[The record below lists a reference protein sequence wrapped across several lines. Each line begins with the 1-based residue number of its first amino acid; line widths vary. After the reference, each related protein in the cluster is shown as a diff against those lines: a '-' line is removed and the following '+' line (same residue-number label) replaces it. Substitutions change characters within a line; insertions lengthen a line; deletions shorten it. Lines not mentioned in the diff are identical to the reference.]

1 MLKIKLTFFLLLI
14 YSVSLSQTSD
24 LGRFT
29 VNINKGCVPL
39 QVEIISEN
47 VDPSVT
53 VIQYDFDY
61 NLTNNLF
68 NPSGSKLNTYT
79 NEGKFIIAQAINQD
93 GVEKIDILEIDA
105 FNAEEIDLNF
115 FNCKNN
121 KLEIQLNDTYYEKY
135 KLVIEGD
142 SVGSINYGSNEID
155 YSKYLGSKDEISGF
169 IVGMFGNNDLNCSK
183 QNFKISPIDD
193 KIVDIIDSVVLQ
205 NDKFSFDVF
214 YNLDESTNYNLL
226 LNNSIDSTFLSSS
239 SLINSKKV
247 FKVSNNSLMNRCI
260 SLEKIYKCS
269 DQLIEDKI
277 CLIYLNAFQSKRGN
291 EIEFNYVNEFDS
303 IKIYKNENLIKTL
316 YEKSNLFID
325 NNGILKGYEYCYKV
339 VGFKENK
346 KSISNIF
353 CINSFNNFNP
363 IPIPNAF
370 TPNNDGLND
379 TFKPFSSNVSEYK
392 MYIFNK
398 LGEKVFESNDINIGW
413 DGYFKGKIIQDS
425 YVYKIEFNK
434 DNERIYINGNF
445 LLIK

>member
-14 YSVSLSQTSD
+14 YSVSISQISD

-93 GVEKIDILEIDA
+93 GVEKIDILEIET
-105 FNAEEIDLNF
+105 FNAEEIDLDF

-121 KLEIQLNDTYYEKY
+121 KLEILLNDTYYEKY

-142 SVGSINYGSNEID
+142 SVSSINYGSNEID

-169 IVGMFGNNDLNCSK
+169 IIGMFGNNDLNCSK
-183 QNFKISPIDD
+183 RNFKISPIDD

-205 NDKFSFDVF
+205 NDKFSFDIF

-260 SLEKIYKCS
+260 SLEKIYKCN
-269 DQLIEDKI
+269 DQVIEDKI

-303 IKIYKNENLIKTL
+303 MKIYKNENLIKTL

>member
-24 LGRFT
+24 LGRFK

-183 QNFKISPIDD
+183 KNFKISPIDD
-193 KIVDIIDSVVLQ
+193 KTVDIIDSVVLQ
-205 NDKFSFDVF
+205 NDKFSFDLF

-226 LNNSIDSTFLSSS
+226 LNNSIDSTFLSLS
-239 SLINSKKV
+239 SLINSKGV

-303 IKIYKNENLIKTL
+303 MKIYKNENLIKTL

-325 NNGILKGYEYCYKV
+325 SNGILKGYEYCYKV

-434 DNERIYINGNF
+434 DNERIYINGNL

>member
-24 LGRFT
+24 LGRFK

-105 FNAEEIDLNF
+105 FNAEEIDLDF

-434 DNERIYINGNF
+434 DNEQVYINGKF

>member
-24 LGRFT
+24 LGRFK
-29 VNINKGCVPL
+29 VNINKGCIPL

>member
-1 MLKIKLTFFLLLI
+1 MLKIKLTFSLLLI

-24 LGRFT
+24 LGRFK

-205 NDKFSFDVF
+205 NDKFSFDLF

-325 NNGILKGYEYCYKV
+325 SNGILKGYEYCYKV

>member
-24 LGRFT
+24 LGRFK
-29 VNINKGCVPL
+29 VNINKGCIPL

-379 TFKPFSSNVSEYK
+379 TFKPISSNVSEYK

>member
-14 YSVSLSQTSD
+14 YSISLSQTSD
-24 LGRFT
+24 LGRFK

-105 FNAEEIDLNF
+105 FNADEIDLDF

-121 KLEIQLNDTYYEKY
+121 KLEILLNDTYYEKY
-135 KLVIEGD
+135 KLVIQGD

-169 IVGMFGNNDLNCSK
+169 IIGMFGDNELNCSK
-183 QNFKISPIDD
+183 RNFKISPIDD
-193 KIVDIIDSVVLQ
+193 KIIDIIDSVVLQ

-260 SLEKIYKCS
+260 SLEKIYKCG
-269 DQLIEDKI
+269 DQVIEDKI

-291 EIEFNYVNEFDS
+291 EVEFNYVNEFDS
-303 IKIYKNENLIKTL
+303 MKIYKNENLIKTL

-339 VGFKENK
+339 VGFIENK

>member
-24 LGRFT
+24 LGRFK

-39 QVEIISEN
+39 QVQIISEN

-105 FNAEEIDLNF
+105 FNAEEIDLDF

-205 NDKFSFDVF
+205 NDKFSFDLF
-214 YNLDESTNYNLL
+214 YNLSFLPILL
-226 LNNSIDSTFLSSS
+226 
-239 SLINSKKV
+239 SLYQKT
-247 FKVSNNSLMNRCI
+247 
-260 SLEKIYKCS
+260 IY
-269 DQLIEDKI
+269 
-277 CLIYLNAFQSKRGN
+277 Y
-291 EIEFNYVNEFDS
+291 
-303 IKIYKNENLIKTL
+303 
-316 YEKSNLFID
+316 
-325 NNGILKGYEYCYKV
+325 
-339 VGFKENK
+339 
-346 KSISNIF
+346 
-353 CINSFNNFNP
+353 
-363 IPIPNAF
+363 
-370 TPNNDGLND
+370 
-379 TFKPFSSNVSEYK
+379 
-392 MYIFNK
+392 
-398 LGEKVFESNDINIGW
+398 
-413 DGYFKGKIIQDS
+413 
-425 YVYKIEFNK
+425 
-434 DNERIYINGNF
+434 
-445 LLIK
+445 

>member
-24 LGRFT
+24 LGRFK

-239 SLINSKKV
+239 SLINSKKI

>member
-1 MLKIKLTFFLLLI
+1 MLKIKLTFSLLLI

-183 QNFKISPIDD
+183 KNFKISPIDD
-193 KIVDIIDSVVLQ
+193 KTVDIIDSVVLQ
-205 NDKFSFDVF
+205 NDKFSFDLF

-226 LNNSIDSTFLSSS
+226 LNNSIDSTFLSLS
-239 SLINSKKV
+239 SLINSKGV

-303 IKIYKNENLIKTL
+303 MKIYKNENLIKTL

-325 NNGILKGYEYCYKV
+325 SNGILKGYEYCYKV

>member
-14 YSVSLSQTSD
+14 YSVSISQISD

-93 GVEKIDILEIDA
+93 GVEKIDILEIET
-105 FNAEEIDLNF
+105 FNAEEIDLDF

-121 KLEIQLNDTYYEKY
+121 KLEILLNDTYYEKY

-142 SVGSINYGSNEID
+142 SVSSINYGSNEID

-169 IVGMFGNNDLNCSK
+169 IIGMFGNNDLNCSK
-183 QNFKISPIDD
+183 RNFKISPIDD

-205 NDKFSFDVF
+205 NDKFSFDIF

-269 DQLIEDKI
+269 DQVIEDKI

-303 IKIYKNENLIKTL
+303 MKIYKNENLIKTL

>member
-1 MLKIKLTFFLLLI
+1 MLKIKLTFSLLLI

-183 QNFKISPIDD
+183 KNFKISPIDD
-193 KIVDIIDSVVLQ
+193 KTVDIIDSVVLQ
-205 NDKFSFDVF
+205 NDKFSFDLF

-226 LNNSIDSTFLSSS
+226 LNNSIDSTFLSLS
-239 SLINSKKV
+239 SLINSKGV

-303 IKIYKNENLIKTL
+303 MKIYKNENLIKTL

-325 NNGILKGYEYCYKV
+325 SNGILKGYEYCYKV

-434 DNERIYINGNF
+434 DNERIYINGNL

>member
-1 MLKIKLTFFLLLI
+1 MLKINLTFFLLLI

-29 VNINKGCVPL
+29 VNINKGCIPL

-47 VDPSVT
+47 LDPSVT

-61 NLTNNLF
+61 NLTNNIF
-68 NPSGSKLNTYT
+68 NPSGSKSNTY
-79 NEGKFIIAQAINQD
+79 NNDGKFIIAQAINQD
-93 GVEKIDILEIDA
+93 GVEKIDILEIEA
-105 FNAEEIDLNF
+105 FTAEEIDFDF

-121 KLEIQLNDTYYEKY
+121 KLEILLNDSYYEKY

-142 SVGSINYGSNEID
+142 SVGSINYGSNEFD
-155 YSKYLGSKDEISGF
+155 YSKYLGSKNEISGF

-183 QNFKISPIDD
+183 HNFKIKPIDD
-193 KIVDIIDSVVLQ
+193 TTVDIIDSVVLQ
-205 NDKFSFDVF
+205 NDKFSFDLF

-239 SLINSKKV
+239 SLINSNKV
-247 FKVSNNSLMNRCI
+247 LKVSNNSLMNRCI

-269 DQLIEDKI
+269 DQVIEDKI
-277 CLIYLNAFQSKRGN
+277 CLIYLDAFQSKRGN
-291 EIEFNYVNEFDS
+291 EIEFNYVYEFDS
-303 IKIYKNENLIKTL
+303 MNIYKNENLIKTL
-316 YEKSNLFID
+316 YEKSNLFLD
-325 NNGILKGYEYCYKV
+325 NTGILKGYEYCYKV

-346 KSISNIF
+346 KSISNTF
-353 CINSFNNFNP
+353 CVDSFNNFNP

-379 TFKPFSSNVSEYK
+379 IFKPLHSNVSEYK

-398 LGEKVFESNDINIGW
+398 FGEKVFESNDINIGW
-413 DGYFKGKIIQDS
+413 DGYFKGKIIQDV
-425 YVYKIEFNK
+425 YVYKIEFKK
-434 DNERIYINGNF
+434 DDEWVNVNGKV

>member
-24 LGRFT
+24 LGRFK

-105 FNAEEIDLNF
+105 FNAEEIDLDF

-169 IVGMFGNNDLNCSK
+169 IIGMFGDNELNCSK
-183 QNFKISPIDD
+183 RNFKISPIDD
-193 KIVDIIDSVVLQ
+193 KIIDIIDSVVLQ

>member
-1 MLKIKLTFFLLLI
+1 MLKIKLTFSLLLI

-105 FNAEEIDLNF
+105 FNAEEIDLDF

-183 QNFKISPIDD
+183 KKFKISPIDD
-193 KIVDIIDSVVLQ
+193 KTVDIIDSVVLQ
-205 NDKFSFDVF
+205 NDKFSFDLF

-226 LNNSIDSTFLSSS
+226 LNNSIDSTFLSLS
-239 SLINSKKV
+239 SLINSKGV

-303 IKIYKNENLIKTL
+303 MKIYKNENLIKTL

-325 NNGILKGYEYCYKV
+325 SNGILKGYEYCYKV

-434 DNERIYINGNF
+434 DNERIYINGNL

>member
-14 YSVSLSQTSD
+14 YSISLSQTSD
-24 LGRFT
+24 LGRFK

-105 FNAEEIDLNF
+105 FNADEIDLDF

-121 KLEIQLNDTYYEKY
+121 KLEILLNDTYYEKY

-169 IVGMFGNNDLNCSK
+169 IIGMFGDNELNCSK
-183 QNFKISPIDD
+183 RNFKISPIDD
-193 KIVDIIDSVVLQ
+193 KIIDIIDSVVLQ

-269 DQLIEDKI
+269 DQVIEDKI

-291 EIEFNYVNEFDS
+291 EVEFNYVNEFDS
-303 IKIYKNENLIKTL
+303 MKIYKNENLIKTL

-339 VGFKENK
+339 VGFIENK

>member
-14 YSVSLSQTSD
+14 YSISLSQTSD
-24 LGRFT
+24 LGRFK

-93 GVEKIDILEIDA
+93 GVEKIDFLEIDA

-121 KLEIQLNDTYYEKY
+121 KLEILLNDTYYEKY

-169 IVGMFGNNDLNCSK
+169 IIGMFGDNELNCSK
-183 QNFKISPIDD
+183 RNFKISPIDD
-193 KIVDIIDSVVLQ
+193 KIIDIIDSVVLQ

-291 EIEFNYVNEFDS
+291 EVEFNYVNEFDS
-303 IKIYKNENLIKTL
+303 MKIYKNENLIKTL

-434 DNERIYINGNF
+434 DNERIYINGNL

>member
-24 LGRFT
+24 LGRFK

>member
-1 MLKIKLTFFLLLI
+1 MLKIKLTFSLLLI

-24 LGRFT
+24 LGRFK

-105 FNAEEIDLNF
+105 FNAEEIDLDF

-205 NDKFSFDVF
+205 NDKFSFDLF

-226 LNNSIDSTFLSSS
+226 LNNSIDSTFLSLS
-239 SLINSKKV
+239 SLINSKGV

-325 NNGILKGYEYCYKV
+325 SNGILKGYEYCYKV

-370 TPNNDGLND
+370 SPNNDGLND